1 MRTYRP
7 VFGTYRLVAESTAQ
21 AMRVAETYR
30 KRGWRCTTRGRRLVL
45 TTHQREFLEPD
56 TPGELWQLDRSAHE
70 VACREWLV
78 PELRGGRR
86 RSGETPLPEDEAHS
100 TITPQRTETEDG
112 DAAGASE
119 REDDDDDLEA
129 AVRPRYGSQE

>member
-86 RSGETPLPEDEAHS
+86 RSGETPEPGDEPPSRA
-100 TITPQRTETEDG
+100 TPQRTGTEDD
-112 DAAGASE
+112 DASASADNE
-119 REDDDDDLEA
+119 DDDLEA
-129 AVRPRYGSQE
+129 VVRPRYGSQE